1 MSFDPSPEIR
11 AADSAS
17 VDAFG
22 RWRVSSPTTI
32 FDSKQVFDNQPLFW
46 DDQQESGGG
55 TSSTYDQDTART
67 RLAVSDTTAGKRTR
81 QTFMRFNYQSGKS
94 QQVIMTGVLNGTS
107 GAGITTSMGL
117 FDDDNGIFLIDAETT
132 IKIVLRTN
140 VTGTAADNA
149 VVQSNWNIDVMDG
162 TGPSGITMDFS
173 KTLLLVID
181 LEWLGVGR
189 VRVGFVLNG
198 RIFYAHGFTSSNAL
212 TEVYMSTPNLPLR
225 FQIENDGTGG
235 VARMDHICATVIS
248 EGGVQNNGILRYKST
263 AGAHVDATTENT
275 LYAVVGM
282 RLKASD
288 VGATVDV
295 INVSI
300 VEHQGAKEFEWVLVF
315 NATVAG
321 SPTYS
326 NETNSAVQTFLG
338 ATANTVTG
346 GTIITGGFTSSGR
359 FGGTSGGGAIQNAL
373 RLGVGINGTTLDT
386 IVLAGRP
393 VAGTSGLDF
402 EGSITWRELS

>member
-11 AADSAS
+11 SADSAS
-17 VDAFG
+17 IDAFG

-32 FDSKQVFDNQPLFW
+32 FDSKQIFDNQPLFW

-94 QQVIMTGVLNGTS
+94 QQIIMTGILNGSS

-117 FDDDNGIFLIDAETT
+117 FDDNNGIFLIDDEATV
-132 IKIVLRTN
+132 KIVRRTN
-140 VTGTAADNA
+140 VTGTPADNA
-149 VVQSNWNIDVMDG
+149 VAQASWNIDVFDG
-162 TGPSGITMDFS
+162 SGPSGKMLDFA

-181 LEWLGVGR
+181 LEWLGTGR
-189 VRVGFVLNG
+189 VRIGFVIAGKIL
-198 RIFYAHGFTSSNAL
+198 YAHEFLNANIL

-225 FQIENDGTGG
+225 YQIENDGTGG
-235 VARMDHICATVIS
+235 VAQMDHICCTVIS
-248 EGGVQNNGILRYKST
+248 EGGIQDNGILRYKST
-263 AGAHVDATTENT
+263 GGAHVDATNENV

-282 RLKASD
+282 RLKATH

-295 INVSI
+295 VNVSI

-315 NATVAG
+315 NGTVAG
-321 SPTYS
+321 GPTYG

-346 GTIITGGFTSSGR
+346 GTIIAGGFTSSGR
-359 FGGTSGGGAIQNAL
+359 FGGTSGGGAVQNAL
-373 RLGVGINGTTLDT
+373 RLGVGINGTSLDT